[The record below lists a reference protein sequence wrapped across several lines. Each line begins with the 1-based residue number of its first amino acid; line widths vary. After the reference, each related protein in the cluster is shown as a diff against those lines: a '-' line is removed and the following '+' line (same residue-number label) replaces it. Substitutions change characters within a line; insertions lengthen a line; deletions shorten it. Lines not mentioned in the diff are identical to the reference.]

1 MSQERTTNDIVEN
14 LTNMLVKVAKRG
26 DEEEIE
32 KVVARLEE
40 GWKKMDEFDYNKELA
55 KLWRQSLKAKKEIK
69 N

>member
-32 KVVARLEE
+32 KVVAILEE
-40 GWKKMDEFDYNKELA
+40 GWKKMDDFDFNKELA